1 MKQGQAELIEAA
13 RPLARKNGLV
23 IEELDDEI
31 LIYDTER
38 DKAHCLNA
46 AAGRIWKH
54 CDGKNAVEDIKDAF
68 AANMPIEAAREVV
81 SDCVLRFNRAHLL
94 KEGSLPFQG
103 HAVLSRRKLLRKIG
117 VSAAAT
123 AIILPLI
130 TSIVAPPPA
139 AAASCGSF
147 SCQSQ
152 GAQFCRGL
160 GIGCNNC
167 GASGHCQ
174 P

>member
-1 MKQGQAELIEAA
+1 MKRGQVELIEAA

-31 LIYDTER
+31 LIYDTKR

-54 CDGKNAVEDIKDAF
+54 CDGKNTVEDIKDAF
-68 AANMPIEAAREVV
+68 AADMPIEAAREVV
-81 SDCVLRFNRAHLL
+81 SDCVLRFNRVHLL
-94 KEGSLPFQG
+94 EKGSLPFPVD
-103 HAVLSRRKLLRKIG
+103 AALSRRTLLRKIG
-117 VSAAAT
+117 IGAAAT
-123 AIILPLI
+123 AIVLPLI

-139 AAASCGSF
+139 AAVSCGSF
-147 SCQSQ
+147 SCKGM
-152 GAQFCRGL
+152 GAQYCRSL
-160 GIGCNNC
+160 NIGCNNC
-167 GASGHCQ
+167 GAMGNCA

>member
-1 MKQGQAELIEAA
+1 VKQGQGKLIEEA
-13 RPLARKNGLV
+13 RPLARKDGLV

-46 AAGRIWKH
+46 AAARIWKH
-54 CDGKNAVEDIKDAF
+54 CDGKHTVEDIKHTF
-68 AANMPIEAAREVV
+68 AADVPIEATREMV
-81 SDCVLRFNRAHLL
+81 SDCVLRFNRVHLL
-94 KEGSLPFQG
+94 ERDSLPFRG
-103 HAVLSRRKLLRKIG
+103 DAVLSRRKLLRKVGIG
-117 VSAAAT
+117 AAAT
-123 AIILPLI
+123 AIVLPLI

-147 SCQSQ
+147 SCVSG
-152 GAQFCRGL
+152 GAAFCKTLGL
-160 GIGCNNC
+160 GCNNC
-167 GASGHCQ
+167 GATGHCR